1 MIMENNI
8 YTTYAL
14 DTDTTFIMEDSYRD
28 GELKETRIMGFYY
41 GEPNDE
47 DTERYYGHL
56 KARF

>member
-1 MIMENNI
+1 MENNI